1 MKKACEKTVPAIV
14 VSLIAAM
21 VFTCSN
27 APVAGGAG
35 TGNPGKTTFGIVVGE
50 DTSGVF
56 PSTEPLPK
64 VLRGEDVSI
73 TDADS
78 NTFEVDSSFIIV
90 KKIHFNVEP
99 KDKERLKEI
108 TLLEPLS
115 KDAGS
120 VILEG
125 PYTFNTI
132 TGTTEP
138 PLEPFMLP
146 DMNYKSVKLEISN
159 GRSKNSVYLQ
169 GTFTY
174 KDSVRN
180 FCFDLSL
187 NTNVTY
193 ESPDAFYISGSDST
207 DLRIELDA
215 SLWLADVYTQ
225 ACIDSRTAPFDSAN
239 TFVLDGKITDTT
251 CTMIPDKI
259 KDNIVKSGKLKVKQV
274 KAQPQ
279 VPADSDSA
287 AVAQP

>member
-1 MKKACEKTVPAIV
+1 MKKAREKTVSAIV
-14 VSLIAAM
+14 FSLIAVM

-35 TGNPGKTTFGIVVGE
+35 TGNPGKTTFGIVVKE
-50 DTSGVF
+50 DTCGM
-56 PSTEPLPK
+56 PSAVEALPK
-64 VLRGEDVSI
+64 ALRGEDFAI

-78 NTFEVDSSFIIV
+78 TMFEVDSSFIIV

-99 KDKERLKEI
+99 KDKDRLKEI
-108 TLLEPLS
+108 SVLEPLR

-132 TGTTEP
+132 TGSTEP

-159 GRSKNSVYLQ
+159 GRSNNSVYLQ

-174 KDSVRN
+174 MDGVHN
-180 FCFDLSL
+180 FRFDLSL
-187 NTNVTY
+187 NTEVTY
-193 ESPDAFYISGSDST
+193 ESTDVFYISGSDST

-215 SLWLADVYTQ
+215 SLWLADVYTDV
-225 ACIDSRTAPFDSAN
+225 CIDSRSDPFDSTD

-259 KDNIVKSGKLKVKQV
+259 KDNIVRSGKLEVKQV
-274 KAQPQ
+274 KTEPPVPQ
-279 VPADSDSA
+279 
-287 AVAQP
+287 Q